1 MATKQEKEELVEAL
15 KFTPR
20 EITITLWGYGGEIVM
35 GRVSREAYKWW
46 TRNAEEAAVELSD
59 FVFNWGFEE
68 ENEDK
73 EIPDE
78 ARFITAG
85 EWHECDGIAH
95 ESGVELSDI
104 CGMTVTDD
112 LTGDQIFECNLGLAA
127 LESHGIDT
135 ACLYDLETGDAGP
148 GNACF
153 VGQSIEKGTFFEG
166 RILIRQPFDPR
177 RIQLAYN
184 NIAGWCLVS
193 GLTYDGE
200 DVEGTDAYDTRGKG
214 MECDLTYIGGDPE
227 SDPYDENTVWPD
239 SWITEWRE
247 ATVAP
252 ERDGLYQVEV
262 GEWNWRR
269 IWWINEAWRD
279 DHGVPVEGVSRWRG
293 LDREIL

>member
-20 EITITLWGYGGEIVM
+20 EITITLWGYGGEVVL

-46 TRNAEEAAVELSD
+46 SLQDDGITLDD
-59 FVFNWGFEE
+59 FAFNWSFDEE
-68 ENEDK
+68 Y
-73 EIPDE
+73 PDANVPE
-78 ARFITAG
+78 HAQFITAG
-85 EWHECDGIAH
+85 EWHECDNIAH

-104 CGMTVTDD
+104 CGMTVTDN
-112 LTGDQIFECNLGLAA
+112 LTGEQIFECNLGAAA
-127 LESHGIDT
+127 LESHGIET
-135 ACLYDLETGDAGP
+135 ACLYDLETGDAGQ

-153 VGQSIEKGTFFEG
+153 MGQSIEKGTFFEG
-166 RILIRQPFDPR
+166 KVLIRQPFDPR
-177 RIQLAYN
+177 RIELAYN
-184 NIAGWCLVS
+184 NIEGWCLVS

-214 MECDLTYIGGDPE
+214 MECSLEYIGEDAE
-227 SDPYDENTVWPD
+227 TDPYDENTVWPE
-239 SWITEWRE
+239 SWITEWRD

-252 ERDGLYQVEV
+252 EHDGLYQVEV

-279 DHGVPVEGVSRWRG
+279 DHGVPVEGVSKWRG
-293 LDREIL
+293 LNREIV